1 MTFAWIINKKNLRT
15 FITLLVLSLVEK
27 IFWSDKTHEKDFLRP
42 LWNVSIKC
50 KYQVKVSNVSIKCKY
65 QLRASEAGKRVFLAN
80 KLIFFSAFELKVSS
94 AGDSLWYFCRHIY
107 FKLNFSSASQIIK
120 ETIPNLFEIS
130 KPAKVIRWI
139 HFCQRVVQC
148 ENTTV
153 LLLKET

>member
-1 MTFAWIINKKNLRT
+1 MWPLLGLSKKKTLQT
-15 FITLLVLSLVEK
+15 FITLLVLCLVEK
-27 IFWSDKTHEKDFLRP
+27 IFWSDKTYEKDFLRP

-107 FKLNFSSASQIIK
+107 FKLNFSS
-120 ETIPNLFEIS
+120 P
-130 KPAKVIRWI
+130 
-139 HFCQRVVQC
+139 VQWTPRFTDYKR
-148 ENTTV
+148 NYPQPVRNFQTS
-153 LLLKET
+153 